1 MSNKKVGRSDGITL
15 GRVLGTLILIC
26 ILTGLLFTII
36 FAVYVKTCIIPGCQL
51 DLEDFTLKQSS
62 TIWYQGSDGEWQ
74 ELTTIS
80 GLEKRKW
87 VDIEDI
93 PDNMEHA
100 LVAIED
106 HRFYRHNGV
115 DWIRTGKAAV
125 NMFTGSRTFGGS
137 TITQQLIK
145 NLTHQDDVTVQRKVL
160 EIFQALE
167 FEKNYDKEEILE
179 WYLNC
184 VYFGEGC
191 YGVQTAAQTYFGKDV
206 QDLSLAEAAAI
217 VGITNLPTYYDP
229 FYSVENNKERQEDV
243 LWCMKEQGYINKQEY
258 KDALAQEL
266 VFVRGENEPSSPNIH
281 SYYTENVIRDVIDD
295 LMEQKGYSEQVAEH
309 LVYNG
314 GYQIYCCLDKSIQDK
329 VESIYT
335 DLSKLP
341 QATNGNT
348 TQLQSG
354 IVVMDQYTGNI
365 VATAG
370 GTGQKTR
377 NFGYDRATQ
386 ATRPS
391 GSSIK
396 PLAVYG
402 PAIEYGLISP
412 STLVLDA
419 DETKVSLAHAPAG
432 WYPKNSPNTYDG
444 IITILQA
451 LQQSKNTVSAQIMD
465 KLTPSASYD
474 FLTNRLNFV
483 SLTEKDIGFAPL
495 ALGQQTWGVTVR
507 EMAQGFAALAND
519 GVLTEARTY
528 TLVKNSKGET
538 ILDNQPKTQVA
549 FSQSTARVMTYMLNN
564 AATYGTGASSVF
576 GNMPVAGKTG
586 TTTSNC
592 DRWFVGYTPY
602 YTCAVWTGYDTPQ
615 YMSFYGNPAVTI
627 WHDVMALIHE
637 NLEYKDFSMS
647 YGGSATGIFGT
658 REELEEQNKD
668 EEEEEET
675 EDPEGGDETDVPDD
689 GGEETAA

>member
-1 MSNKKVGRSDGITL
+1 MANKKTGRS
-15 GRVLGTLILIC
+15 GTFWKVFGTIVLIC
-26 ILTGLLFTII
+26 ILAALLFTCI
-36 FAVYVKTCIIPGCQL
+36 FAVYIKTCIIPTSQL
-51 DLEDFTLKQSS
+51 DLEDFTLNQSS
-62 TIWYQGSDGEWQ
+62 TIWYQDANGEWK
-74 ELTTIS
+74 ELVTLS
-80 GLEKRKW
+80 GSEKRKW
-87 VDIEDI
+87 VDLEDI
-93 PDNMEHA
+93 PDYMEHA

-106 HRFYRHNGV
+106 KRFYTHNGV

-137 TITQQLIK
+137 TVTQQLIK
-145 NLTHQDDVTVQRKVL
+145 NLTHQDDVTVQRKIL

-167 FEKNYDKEEILE
+167 FEKKYSKDEIIE
-179 WYLNC
+179 YYLNV

-206 QDLSLAEAAAI
+206 SQLSVAEAAAI

-229 FYSVENNKERQEDV
+229 FYSVENNKERQENV
-243 LWCMKEQGYINKQEY
+243 LWCMREQGYLTEEEY
-258 KDALAQEL
+258 REALAEEL
-266 VFVRGENEPSSPNIH
+266 DFVRGENEPRAPLIY

-295 LMEQKGYSEQVAEH
+295 LVEEKGYSEQMAQN
-309 LVYNG
+309 LIYNG
-314 GYQIYCCLDKSIQDK
+314 GYQIYCCMDKDIQDK
-329 VESIYT
+329 IEALYS
-335 DLSKLP
+335 DLSRLP
-341 QATNGNT
+341 QATDGKT

-354 IVVMDQYTGNI
+354 VVIMDQYDGRILGT
-365 VATAG
+365 VG
-370 GTGQKTR
+370 GTGEKTR

-402 PAIEYGLISP
+402 PAIEYGLITP
-412 STLVLDA
+412 STWVLDA
-419 DETKVSLAHAPAG
+419 DDEKVSLVHAPAG

-444 IITILQA
+444 VITILAA
-451 LQQSKNTVSAQIMD
+451 LRQSKNTVSAQIMD
-465 KLTPSASYD
+465 KLTPSASFD
-474 FLTNRLNFV
+474 FLQNRLNFV
-483 SLTEKDIGFAPL
+483 SLIDKDCGFAPL

-528 TLVKNSKGET
+528 YMVKNANGDVV
-538 ILDNQPKTQVA
+538 LDNQPKTQTA

-564 AATYGTGASSVF
+564 AATYGTGSGSVF

-602 YTCAVWTGYDTPQ
+602 YTCAVWTGYDTPA
-615 YMSFYGNPAVTI
+615 YMSFNGNPAVTI
-627 WHDVMALIHE
+627 WHEIMEMIHTD
-637 NLEYKDFSMS
+637 LPYKDFNMS
-647 YGGSATGIFGT
+647 YGGGPTNIFGT
-658 REELEEQNKD
+658 KEELEERMK
-668 EEEEEET
+668 EEEET
-675 EDPEGGDETDVPDD
+675 DEENPDEPVPTPTPSPSPEVQE
-689 GGEETAA
+689 